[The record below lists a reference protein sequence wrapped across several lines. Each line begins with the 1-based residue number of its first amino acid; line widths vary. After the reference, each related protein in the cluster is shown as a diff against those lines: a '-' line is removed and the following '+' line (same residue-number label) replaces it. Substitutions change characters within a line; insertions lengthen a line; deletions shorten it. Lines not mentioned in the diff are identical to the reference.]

1 MGISGGEIL
10 LIAIVALIF
19 FGSEK
24 LPDVA
29 RGLGRVM
36 REFKKASDDIKEEL
50 TKGTE
55 DIRKDL
61 DSVKDDL
68 KNSTKV

>member
-1 MGISGGEIL
+1 MSGGEII
-10 LIAIVALIF
+10 LIAVVALIF

-36 REFKKASDDIKEEL
+36 REFKKASDDIREEL

-68 KNSTKV
+68 NKTTKL